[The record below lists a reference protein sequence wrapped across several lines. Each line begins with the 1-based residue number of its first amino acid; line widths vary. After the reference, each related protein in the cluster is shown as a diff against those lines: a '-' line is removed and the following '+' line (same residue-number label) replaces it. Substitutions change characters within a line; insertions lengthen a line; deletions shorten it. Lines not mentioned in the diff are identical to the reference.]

1 MKNFLNKIKY
11 KLRVF
16 LDIEIQKP
24 AFFTK
29 DNFKGE
35 KYSIGDYS
43 YGCPTVL
50 FENDE
55 TNLTIGK
62 FCSIAEGVTIFLGG
76 NHRVDWM
83 TTYPFNVLTDYF
95 PQAKGIKGHPT
106 TKGNVII
113 GHDVWIGRNVTI
125 MSGVEIG
132 NGAVIGTESVI
143 SKNVGAYEI
152 WAGNPAKF
160 IKKRFDQKTIDNLE
174 KLKWWDLKISTIC
187 ENLDILCSDNLKNL
201 NL

>member
-1 MKNFLNKIKY
+1 MKDILNKIRY

-16 LDIEIQKP
+16 LDIEIQKQG
-24 AFFTK
+24 FFTK

-35 KYSIGDYS
+35 KYNIGDYS

-50 FENDE
+50 FANDE

-83 TTYPFNVLTDYF
+83 TTYPFNVLADYF
-95 PQAKGIKGHPT
+95 PQAKVIKGHPT
-106 TKGNVII
+106 TKGDVII

-125 MSGVEIG
+125 MSGVKIG

-143 SKNVGAYEI
+143 SKNIGPYEI
-152 WAGNPAKF
+152 WAGNPARF
-160 IKKRFDQKTIDNLE
+160 IKKRFDQKTIDQLE
-174 KLKWWDLKISTIC
+174 KLKWWDLKIGTIC